1 MARTGMSAGG
11 EFLAGCRDEA
21 PLLLGVAPFGMIY
34 GIAALSAGVPAWLA
48 QLASAVVFAGA
59 AQLVIVQML
68 AAGAGALPI
77 ALTSGLLNLR
87 HVLYSASMA
96 EYVRHLPRR
105 WRLLLAYLL
114 TDEAYAVAVLRYQRH
129 EPAAV
134 DAPDLRHWYFFGAG
148 FTLWAGWQLSTA
160 AGLLF
165 GVLQLV
171 SNFGFY
177 LLAQLGKGAWGAVMV
192 PAFDWGF
199 VSLDAPAAL
208 DLLLLTVIAGENI
221 SGGMGTVAFVALLM
235 GLCNQRFTATHYAM
249 LSAFA
254 AVGRIYVS
262 PLSGVLSQSIGWPA
276 FFIFSI
282 IVAVP
287 GVVMVWW
294 LRDALGRLG
303 RPQTDGAV
311 DD

>member
-1 MARTGMSAGG
+1 MSAGR

-87 HVLYSASMA
+87 HVLYSASIA

-165 GVLQLV
+165 GATIPAEWELDFAVPLT
-171 SNFGFY
+171 FIA
-177 LLAQLGKGAWGAVMV
+177 LLTLLLRERAGQA
-192 PAFDWGF
+192 
-199 VSLDAPAAL
+199 AAL
-208 DLLLLTVIAGENI
+208 VAGL
-221 SGGMGTVAFVALLM
+221 GAL
-235 GLCNQRFTATHYAM
+235 
-249 LSAFA
+249 AFA
-254 AVGRIYVS
+254 ALPYKLGLVAAILLG
-262 PLSGVLSQSIGWPA
+262 LLAGVWT
-276 FFIFSI
+276 
-282 IVAVP
+282 
-287 GVVMVWW
+287 
-294 LRDALGRLG
+294 LRRLERAG
-303 RPQTDGAV
+303 
-311 DD
+311 

>member
-1 MARTGMSAGG
+1 MAGAGMSAGG

-114 TDEAYAVAVLRYQRH
+114 TDEAYAVAVLRYQRRDH
-129 EPAAV
+129 RAPPAP
-134 DAPDLRHWYFFGAG
+134 APDLRHWYFLGAG

-165 GVLQLV
+165 G
-171 SNFGFY
+171 
-177 LLAQLGKGAWGAVMV
+177 ATI
-192 PAFDWGF
+192 
-199 VSLDAPAAL
+199 PAAWEL
-208 DLLLLTVIAGENI
+208 DFAVPLTFIALLTLLLRERAGQAAAL
-221 SGGMGTVAFVALLM
+221 VAGLGAL
-235 GLCNQRFTATHYAM
+235 
-249 LSAFA
+249 AFA
-254 AVGRIYVS
+254 ALPYKLGLVAAILLG
-262 PLSGVLSQSIGWPA
+262 LLAGVWT
-276 FFIFSI
+276 
-282 IVAVP
+282 V
-287 GVVMVWW
+287 
-294 LRDALGRLG
+294 RRLE
-303 RPQTDGAV
+303 RAR
-311 DD
+311 